1 MSFSDLKISEIIV
14 LADKHGDDKLIDK
27 LSKILNDSDDAY
39 YKRVTVHTIITQTI
53 TYADNKPLFK
63 ELSKFCLDNSQRAHY
78 DYTIVFNQQE
88 GYSQSRLKE
97 DDMTEF
103 LINLYSYGI
112 YVIRDHQH
120 FFSDTYQTFL
130 EL

>member
-1 MSFSDLKISEIIV
+1 MHYIRLSISELIV
-14 LADKHGDDKLIDK
+14 LADKHGDDDLIVK
-27 LSKILNDSDDAY
+27 FSNILSKAEDDYERRA
-39 YKRVTVHTIITQTI
+39 TVHTIITLTI
-53 TYADNKPLFK
+53 TYADNRSLFK
-63 ELSKFCLDNSQRAHY
+63 VLSKFCLDNFQSTHY
-78 DYTIVFNQQE
+78 NYAIEFNQRL

-103 LINLYSYGI
+103 LISLYSCGVYI
-112 YVIRDHQH
+112 VRDHQH